1 MIKSSFIVPA
11 LMLWSL
17 TACNRG
23 EKPAD
28 AFGNFQAD
36 EIMVSAE
43 TSGRINKVFFSEGM
57 QVAPGGLA
65 LRLDTVQ
72 YSLKV
77 KELQSKLAAT
87 TARKTTVYAQ
97 VAVHDQQRAML
108 QHDLQ
113 RIQKMFADGAATQKQ
128 VDDLAGQVEVTERQI
143 GSVRSNLQ
151 GIAAEAEALESAL
164 LQAKDMLARTSVHYP
179 VGGVV
184 LEKYMEQGEM
194 ATPGKALFK
203 LADIS
208 VLRLKAYLAATQL
221 PDVKLGQKVDV
232 AIDSADGRLI
242 HFDGVVSWISPKAEF
257 TPKII
262 QTKDERVNLVYAIK
276 VDVAN
281 NGQIKIGMPGE
292 LRFTP
297 NVKQ

>member
-87 TARKTTVYAQ
+87 TRPKTTVYAQ